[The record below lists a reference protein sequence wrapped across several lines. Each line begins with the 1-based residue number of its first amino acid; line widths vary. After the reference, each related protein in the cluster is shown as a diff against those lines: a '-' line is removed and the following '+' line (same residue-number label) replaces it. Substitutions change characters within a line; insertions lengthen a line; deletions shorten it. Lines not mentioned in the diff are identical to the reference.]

1 MRIRKFLSQTL
12 LPAAIV
18 LTPSLAAADKV
29 ADFYKGKTVKI
40 VIGASMGGAYGLYA
54 QLLSHHVSKYLPGAP
69 TVVVQSIPGSGGNKA
84 MNYSYTAGA
93 QDGSVVSIVQI
104 SVVQETLF
112 NPKIHFNAKGFQYF
126 GRFTNA
132 NIVATAHKRS
142 GIKNWKDATTKVYT
156 MGTVGR
162 RNYTY
167 IGPAVM
173 NAIAGT
179 KFQIISGYRGTKTA
193 YLAKQRGEVD
203 ASITSWATLNV
214 NHSDELKSG
223 TFIPLFQMMGEREPD
238 LPNIPSIAEFGKT
251 KGEKA
256 FLAIIS
262 AGSAIGRTM
271 AGPPKMPKYLVAG
284 WRDAF
289 MKTVS
294 DPAFKADI
302 AKRKSRL
309 NPMNGEK
316 ITKIVHNVMDLPK
329 EDVASAFAFYN
340 KILKAK

>member
-1 MRIRKFLSQTL
+1 MRIGKTLTLAL
-12 LPAAIV
+12 LPAAV
-18 LTPSLAAADKV
+18 ALTPSIASADPV

-54 QLLSHHVSKYLPGAP
+54 QLLSRHISKYMPGAP
-69 TVVVQSIPGSGGNKA
+69 TVVVQSMPGGGGNKA
-84 MNYSYTAGA
+84 MNYTYNAGP
-93 QDGSVVSIVQI
+93 QDGSAVSIVQI

-112 NPKIHFNAKGFQYF
+112 NPKVRFNAKGYQYI

-142 GIKNWKDATTKVYT
+142 GMKSWEDATKKSYT
-156 MGTVGR
+156 VGTVGR

-173 NAIAGT
+173 NEMAGT

-214 NHSDELKSG
+214 NHSADLKSG
-223 TFIPLFQMMGEREPD
+223 TFIPLFQMMGYREPH
-238 LPNIPSIAEFGKT
+238 LKNIPSIAEFGKT
-251 KGEKA
+251 KGQKA

-262 AGSAIGRTM
+262 AGSAIGRSM
-271 AGPPKMPKYLVAG
+271 AGPPNMPKQFVAAWG
-284 WRDAF
+284 KAF
-289 MKTVS
+289 WKTVNT
-294 DPAFKADI
+294 PEFKADI

-309 NPMNGEK
+309 NPLNAK
-316 ITKIVHNVMDLPK
+316 DTAKIVNDVMALP
-329 EDVASAFAFYN
+329 EADVKAAYAVYQR
-340 KILKAK
+340 ILKAK